1 MVLIHYLTFVV
12 CNIVS
17 EISNTYLNYLARAN
31 RLTKLEFKNEVVE
44 IAPLFPNL
52 WTVLNCKVL
61 MSTV

>member
-17 EISNTYLNYLARAN
+17 EMSNTYLYYLARAN

-44 IAPLFPNL
+44 IAALFPNL